1 MNDMD
6 DSPFNGGLR
15 YNEKATDPGAQTERR
30 GEAGPVR
37 S

>member
-1 MNDMD
+1 MGQHPFDPED
-6 DSPFNGGLR
+6 DLR
-15 YNEKATDPGAQTERR
+15 LNKNATAAGAQTERR